1 MNHCETTIP
10 KIIIIIIVISTIFL
24 ISYNFCSTKREYY
37 GTTITDADGNETT
50 DYDPDNVYTS
60 DTSDNLMGI
69 NYLDDNMYY
78 SSNNTVSYVTGA
90 YVPTYEDSVYLTRSS
105 LVSNAK
111 PMYESNEALSGF
123 CSYAN
128 YDTSQKEIICNA
140 LEKEVC
146 ASAQCCVL
154 LGGAKCVTG
163 DEHGP
168 TMKENYND
176 PKIAVKDYYFY
187 DGKCFGNCI

>member
-1 MNHCETTIP
+1 MNHSEKVMP
-10 KIIIIIIVISTIFL
+10 LIIISAVFAATLILIYYGFL
-24 ISYNFCSTKREYY
+24 LKKRENY
-37 GTTITDADGNETT
+37 GTIITDASGNETT
-50 DYDPDNVYTS
+50 DYDPDNIYTS

-69 NYLDDNMYY
+69 NYLNDNMYY
-78 SSNNTVSYVTGA
+78 SPNNTVSYVTGA

-111 PMYESNEALSGF
+111 PMYESNEALAGF
-123 CSYAN
+123 CSYAE
-128 YDTSQKEIICNA
+128 YDDSQKEIICNA

-154 LGGAKCVTG
+154 LGGMKCVTG
-163 DEHGP
+163 DEYGP

-176 PKIAVKDYYFY
+176 PKIPVKDYYFY